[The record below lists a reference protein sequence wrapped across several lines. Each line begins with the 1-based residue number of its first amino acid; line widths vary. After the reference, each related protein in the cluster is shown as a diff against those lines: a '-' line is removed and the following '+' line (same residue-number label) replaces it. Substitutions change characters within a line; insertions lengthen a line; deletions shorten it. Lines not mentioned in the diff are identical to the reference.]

1 MSLVLRSVGIAAL
14 AALCAASL
22 DAQEN
27 RPRVLSP
34 RDSAVQTF
42 GNARVVVDYSRP
54 SKRGREIYGGLVPYE
69 QVWRTGAN
77 KATHLRTDGD
87 LMIGDLRV
95 PKGTY
100 TLYTIPARDGWTL
113 IVNRQTEQWG
123 TTYDPAQDLGRVRMT
138 VKKVD
143 APVEQFT
150 IAIDP
155 PAADGGTLRLLWD
168 STEARVPI
176 RVAK

>member
-1 MSLVLRSVGIAAL
+1 MSLVLRSLGVAA
-14 AALCAASL
+14 AAVICTASL
-22 DAQEN
+22 GAQET
-27 RPRVLSP
+27 RRVLSP
-34 RDSAVQTF
+34 RDSAVQSI
-42 GNARVVVDYSRP
+42 GDARVVVDYSRP
-54 SKRGREIYGGLVPYE
+54 SKRGRDIYGALVPYE

-77 KATHLRTDGD
+77 KATHLRTDHD
-87 LMIGDLRV
+87 LMIGELRV

-100 TLYTIPARDGWTL
+100 TLYTIPAREGWTL

-123 TTYDPAQDLGRVRMT
+123 TSYDQAQDLGRVPMT

-155 PAADGGTLRLLWD
+155 PAKDGSTLRLVWD